1 MKILFPF
8 FAFLLVIVASSFT
21 LPAVSPE
28 APEAAVD
35 YFLKLDGIDGEST
48 DDKHK
53 NEIEILSYSL
63 NRTAQTVQIVRKTT
77 RKSSAK
83 IATACAQGQHIKK
96 AVLFVRKSG
105 GGTETYSKIELENV
119 LISSYQTSASS
130 SGIPTESFS
139 LNYTKVTF

>member
-21 LPAVSPE
+21 LPAVAPE

-35 YFLKLDGIDGEST
+35 YFLKLEGIDGEST

-53 NEIEILSYSL
+53 QWIDIDSYSL
-63 NRTAQTVQIVRKTT
+63 NRATQTIQIVRKTT

-83 IATACAQGQHIKK
+83 LALFCAQGQHIKK
-96 AVLFVRKSG
+96 AVLHVRKSG
-105 GGTETYSKIELENV
+105 GDYMEIKLENV

-139 LNYTKVTF
+139 LNYTKITF